1 MALQHGRSLSFP
13 SSSHPVV
20 SQFDDNL
27 SRLRSSEAT
36 CSSLSSFNAKINGL
50 RNLYE
55 SIDDL
60 LLLSHIQQ
68 IVSEECVDD
77 YIKLLDA
84 CSSVKDLISLAK
96 QDLRDLL
103 SAVRR
108 KDVQGINAYLAS
120 RKKSKKMIQKS
131 LKNLKRSASATSEN
145 ASILKDA
152 ESVAISILESLLSYV
167 LGHESK
173 RSLLSKLIHSKKV
186 SDVEN
191 EFNKVESFLQLNQES
206 ELVNHIKE
214 MDSDIQVVE
223 EDLKSI
229 FRQLIKTRFDDNLS
243 RLRSSEDAFSS
254 LSSINATISGLGN
267 LYESIDD
274 LLSLP
279 HIQQIVSEECI
290 DDFIKLL
297 DACSC
302 VKDLISLA
310 KQDLRDLLSAVRRKD
325 ARGINAYIYSRRNS
339 KKMIQKCLKK
349 LRVLRRNAS
358 ATSENASMLK
368 DAESV
373 SISMLGSLLSYV
385 CGMKMQERKSSW
397 SLVSKLMHSK
407 KVFDDENEFNKVD
420 SFLQLS
426 QENELVN
433 HIKKWTQAFKLLKKN
448 SNSYTGS

>member
-13 SSSHPVV
+13 SSSHPAV

-36 CSSLSSFNAKINGL
+36 CSSLSSFNGKINGL

-108 KDVQGINAYLAS
+108 KDVQGGVNAYLAS

-131 LKNLKRSASATSEN
+131 LKNLRHSASATSEN
-145 ASILKDA
+145 ASMLKDA
-152 ESVAISILESLLSYV
+152 ESVAISMLESLLSYV

-173 RSLLSKLIHSKKV
+173 RSLLSKLMHSKKV

-191 EFNKVESFLQLNQES
+191 EFNKVESFLQLNKEN

-223 EDLKSI
+223 EDLEAI
-229 FRQLIKTRFDDNLS
+229 FRQLIK
-243 RLRSSEDAFSS
+243 
-254 LSSINATISGLGN
+254 I
-267 LYESIDD
+267 
-274 LLSLP
+274 
-279 HIQQIVSEECI
+279 
-290 DDFIKLL
+290 
-297 DACSC
+297 
-302 VKDLISLA
+302 
-310 KQDLRDLLSAVRRKD
+310 
-325 ARGINAYIYSRRNS
+325 
-339 KKMIQKCLKK
+339 
-349 LRVLRRNAS
+349 RV
-358 ATSENASMLK
+358 
-368 DAESV
+368 
-373 SISMLGSLLSYV
+373 SLLNI
-385 CGMKMQERKSSW
+385 
-397 SLVSKLMHSK
+397 L
-407 KVFDDENEFNKVD
+407 NN
-420 SFLQLS
+420 
-426 QENELVN
+426 
-433 HIKKWTQAFKLLKKN
+433 
-448 SNSYTGS
+448 